1 MDKLVSSLRLSLRF
15 SLLLLTIL
23 VPGPAAGQDE
33 NPFTEKLPFAEATIT
48 YAISGMENGSETVYI
63 KDQGGRSASYRKTTT
78 SVMGMTMENNTIEI
92 TDPDWVYSYDLVEG
106 TGNKSRNPMKY
117 MQEEFA
123 KLSAAERQQVL
134 KNRKL
139 MGLNVMAG
147 VGGTVEENATEIL
160 GYSCDR
166 VNAMGTTVYTIHDS
180 SLAVK
185 TESEVM
191 GMKMSI
197 VVTAID
203 KGAVDDK
210 YFIHPAG
217 IEAVHDEEAD
227 AMSRQM
233 AQQTMAWLKDPEA
246 SSKPLQMGAMDQSE
260 RMQHIS
266 QEDQEMMKQAQQIMQ
281 ELHGG
286 AKEYPKCV

>member
-1 MDKLVSSLRLSLRF
+1 
-15 SLLLLTIL
+15 
-23 VPGPAAGQDE
+23 
-33 NPFTEKLPFAEATIT
+33 
-48 YAISGMENGSETVYI
+48 
-63 KDQGGRSASYRKTTT
+63 
-78 SVMGMTMENNTIEI
+78 MGMTMENNTIEI

-117 MQEEFA
+117 MEEEFA
-123 KLSAAERQQVL
+123 KLSTAERQQVL

-147 VGGTVEENATEIL
+147 MGGTVEENATEIL
-160 GYSCDR
+160 GYTCDR
-166 VNAMGTTVYTIHDS
+166 VNAMGTSVYTINGS

-210 YFIHPAG
+210 YFTHPAG

-227 AMSRQM
+227 AMSMQM

-266 QEDQEMMKQAQQIMQ
+266 QEDQELMKQAQQLMQ
-281 ELHGG
+281 EMQGG
-286 AKEYPKCV
+286 TKK